1 MGSWEDGIRAGD
13 AVACADAIDGQVSDG
28 DIPFVRVPRPDGG
41 HGLVVLLPDD
51 ASQLSK
57 LFSVVARMPPDD
69 AGKSVLVEIDS
80 QRITPS
86 FGIADTGALGPAER
100 EERVTA
106 IMGWLFGTTGIAR
119 ELTGVM
125 RLADQAVR
133 TLLRVPG
140 AALTDFPFLLIEE
153 SVREAM
159 IELGLGESEED
170 AWVASCLRQASP
182 EHVSALVWCL
192 EAVLDL
198 PMLRHPLC
206 LPHGV
211 TDLCRMAE
219 DGRTV
224 FVLLPP
230 PAFDRGLARS
240 LLSEVAT
247 RQLARLSL
255 RPGAEHGA
263 IPGYAAEAL
272 AEDKEAFR
280 QNMLEILLA
289 SAPYMPRRDE
299 VSKEDRRRRH
309 ILMSDDRDAIMGLLS
324 EGE

>member
-1 MGSWEDGIRAGD
+1 MESWEAGIQAGD
-13 AVACADAIDGQVSDG
+13 AVACADAIDGRMAEG
-28 DIPFVRVPRPDGG
+28 DMPFVRVPSADGG

-51 ASQLSK
+51 ANQLSK
-57 LFSVVARMPPDD
+57 LFSVVARMSPGD
-69 AGKSVLVEIDS
+69 AGKSALVEIDS

-86 FGIADTGALGPAER
+86 FGIADTGGMGAAEY
-100 EERVTA
+100 EERVMV

-119 ELTGVM
+119 ESAGVM

-133 TLLRVPG
+133 ILLRVPG

-153 SVREAM
+153 PVREAM
-159 IELGLGESEED
+159 IDLGLRGSEED
-170 AWVASCLRQASP
+170 AWIARCLRQASP
-182 EHVSALVWCL
+182 EHVSALVWRL
-192 EAVLDL
+192 EAMLDL

-230 PAFDRGLARS
+230 PAFDRGLARA

-247 RQLARLSL
+247 CQLARLSL
-255 RPGAEHGA
+255 RPGAEHGT
-263 IPGYAAEAL
+263 IPRYEVEAL
-272 AEDKEAFR
+272 AEDKDAFR

-309 ILMSDDRDAIMGLLS
+309 ILMSGDRDAIMRLLS
-324 EGE
+324 ERA